1 MDLALSF
8 TSAGHAIS
16 ATISSMNSQT
26 QIVSIQWNG
35 SSYETPGYNI
45 RTLAYIMQIGF

>member
-8 TSAGHAIS
+8 TLAGHAIL
-16 ATISSMNSQT
+16 ATISGMNSQT

-35 SSYETPGYNI
+35 SSYETPPGYNI
-45 RTLAYIMQIGF
+45 CTLAYIM